1 MAASNRLVID
11 LGANREPYEV
21 SEEQTLGELVART
34 YVVGKIFSDRCVS
47 PSQIYNQMRQIW
59 YIKGEFRVI
68 PKPANVFL
76 IGFELEE
83 DRKHVL
89 KGSPWL
95 VSNLHFCLKPWTDSL
110 ILSQVPLRLSHF
122 WVQIHDIPLD
132 LLSRACISRIGKA
145 FPVFLHYEQ
154 SLENIL
160 GWKGFVRAHI
170 EFDVTQPL
178 RPDVHVLDM
187 AGQEIWIKFRYKRL
201 GEFCTRCGLISHAI
215 YKCKQPKRLNEGEE
229 LPEENSFGPWMR
241 AKEIYGKH
249 YSGMK
254 SFDTARPL
262 ASDSN
267 MTPED
272 ASNLEDSKA
281 ADTPIADQV
290 GRSSTVK
297 LGKRKAATD
306 PTILPIHESAR
317 KLHTDLMQAVV
328 EIVEETDNHTPVHA
342 SASKPKWKRLARE
355 TVIIPTLSADEWVE
369 AYERGE
375 CPSDG
380 MGVVMPLP
388 RGDPREPAD
397 PPAGYPLQ

>member
-11 LGANREPYEV
+11 LGANQEPYEV

-34 YVVGKIFSDRCVS
+34 YVVGKIFSDRRVS
-47 PSQIYNQMRQIW
+47 PSQKYNQMRQIW

-68 PKPANVFL
+68 PSQQMCSLSA
-76 IGFELEE
+76 
-83 DRKHVL
+83 
-89 KGSPWL
+89 
-95 VSNLHFCLKPWTDSL
+95 SNWRRTASMFS
-110 ILSQVPLRLSHF
+110 
-122 WVQIHDIPLD
+122 
-132 LLSRACISRIGKA
+132 
-145 FPVFLHYEQ
+145 
-154 SLENIL
+154 
-160 GWKGFVRAHI
+160 KGFVRARI

-178 RPDVHVLDM
+178 RPGVHVLDM
-187 AGQEIWIKFRYKRL
+187 AGHEIWIKFRYERL

-215 YKCKQPKRLNEGEE
+215 YKCKQPKHLNKGKE
-229 LPEENSFGPWMR
+229 LPGENNFGPWMR

-272 ASNLEDSKA
+272 ASNLDDSKA

-306 PTILPIHESAR
+306 PTISPIHESSR
-317 KLHTDLMQAVV
+317 KLHTDLMQAVA
-328 EIVEETDNHTPVHA
+328 EIVEETDNYTLVHA

-355 TVIIPTLSADEWVE
+355 TIIIPTPSDDEWVE
-369 AYERGE
+369 AYEHGE

-397 PPAGYPLQ
+397 PSAGYPLQ